1 MKLLDIIRSSGQ
13 GAIVANL
20 AAIAGL
26 DQGEAEEA
34 LAALLPELGHAI
46 RRAGGSRSGAAAVHA
61 AMRDERYR
69 RYLEQPATL
78 QEPQAVEDGER
89 VLDEVLDDDDRGEL
103 VRRVAAAIGPDEGE
117 VRKLLPQVAAL
128 AMAALGE
135 RLRDPAT
142 PAEIHWFGSDQ
153 QDHFAAPLLNA
164 LASLFGHE
172 DEQPPKAPPNER

>member
-1 MKLLDIIRSSGQ
+1 
-13 GAIVANL
+13 
-20 AAIAGL
+20 
-26 DQGEAEEA
+26 
-34 LAALLPELGHAI
+34 
-46 RRAGGSRSGAAAVHA
+46 
-61 AMRDERYR
+61 MRDERYR

-78 QEPQAVEDGER
+78 TEPGAAEEGER
-89 VLDEVLDDDDRGEL
+89 VLHEVFDDDDRGEL
-103 VRRVAAAIGPDEGE
+103 VRRVAAAIGPDEGD

-164 LASLFGHE
+164 LSALFGHDE
-172 DEQPPKAPPNER
+172 DKPPKPR

>member
-1 MKLLDIIRSSGQ
+1 VKLLDIIRSSGQ

-26 DQGEAEEA
+26 DRREAEEA

-46 RRAGGSRSGAAAVHA
+46 SRAGGSRSGAAAVHA
-61 AMRDERYR
+61 AMRDERSR
-69 RYLEQPATL
+69 RYLEQPAAL
-78 QEPQAVEDGER
+78 KEPLAVEDGNR
-89 VLDEVLDDDDRGEL
+89 VLDEVLDQDGQSEL

-153 QDHFAAPLLNA
+153 QDQFAAPLLNA
-164 LASLFGHE
+164 LSALFGHDE
-172 DEQPPKAPPNER
+172 DKPPKPR